1 MLRRQDLI
9 YLVDKWT
16 RYEKNIPLSDSKVKE
31 VVQSFVEDVEQ
42 ILTMDDKEEQEA
54 FDKMFE
60 SLSGII
66 LYTVYYD
73 WNSPRC
79 FNCFHLM
86 EVVDIEETLTDIIYH
101 YKCPKCGRTRT
112 IKIPIR

>member
-16 RYEKNIPLSDSKVKE
+16 RYKNSIPLSDQKVKE

-54 FDKMFE
+54 FDKMLE
-60 SLSGII
+60 SM
-66 LYTVYYD
+66 
-73 WNSPRC
+73 SPEEYKRFC
-79 FNCFHLM
+79 EEYEADEALM
-86 EVVDIEETLTDIIYH
+86 AELEL
-101 YKCPKCGRTRT
+101 
-112 IKIPIR
+112 

>member
-60 SLSGII
+60 SLSPEE
-66 LYTVYYD
+66 YKKFCEEYEAD
-73 WNSPRC
+73 EA
-79 FNCFHLM
+79 LM
-86 EVVDIEETLTDIIYH
+86 AELEL
-101 YKCPKCGRTRT
+101 
-112 IKIPIR
+112 